1 MSLTTGRLALIPAIA
16 LLAIAT
22 LGCQGGG
29 DDKATDDTARQIS
42 DDELAGMALS
52 LTDFGAEYAD
62 FVANG
67 DNGPRTIDE
76 IAEDDFDPE
85 DERADMERAGWSSGY
100 QEFYISPPDAEEES
114 SVFFVGSSID
124 LFETAEGAADY
135 LDDSR
140 AELTT
145 QIGKKGDNGFTL
157 QNTREFDADVADEAA
172 GAVFEGSIETEQIS
186 STSYWLTAVMFRH
199 GRLVAVVGMYS
210 SEEPQL
216 EDTVRALALQFDQKI
231 ESALGAS
238 AAAR

>member
-1 MSLTTGRLALIPAIA
+1 MSLTAGRLALILAIA

-22 LGCQGGG
+22 LGCGS
-29 DDKATDDTARQIS
+29 DDKPADDTARQIS
-42 DDELAGMALS
+42 DDELTGMALA
-52 LTDFGAEYAD
+52 LTDFGADYAD

-67 DNGPRTIDE
+67 DNGPRTLDA

-85 DERADMERAGWSSGY
+85 DERADLERAAWASGY
-100 QEFYISPPDAEEES
+100 QEFYISPQDAEEPS
-114 SVFFVGSSID
+114 AFFVGSSID

-140 AELTT
+140 TELTS
-145 QIGKKGDNGFTL
+145 QVGKSNNGFIFL
-157 QNTREFDADVADEAA
+157 GYREFDADVADEAA

-186 STSYWLTAVMFRH
+186 STSLWMTAVMFRH
-199 GRLVAVVGMYS
+199 ARLVAVVGMYS

-216 EDTVRALALQFDQKI
+216 EDTVKALALRFDQKI
-231 ESALGAS
+231 DSALAAS